1 MNLEEIKNSINY
13 KEKVYIPKLKKEVII
28 NGIEQRDGKNW
39 AICTTPEGKQLK
51 VNIRFIEKLVSNV
64 KKDTPTPVSNVK
76 KDTPTPV
83 PEGKRTELEDREK
96 RCFEA
101 LQLLGRKSRF
111 IKKIVLRPEMESAMK
126 KTMMIKYS
134 HSKNATVRTSHYANT
149 ALIAYKI
156 AKGIFPEDEELA
168 MGVALCALGHDYRQ
182 YPFGHGGEEAGQKA
196 LDNYNA
202 GDMCH
207 NDLGATTMLYRL
219 YPQFEYAINEE
230 EIIENTAKEILNEKN
245 LSKEEYARELK
256 NEVKR
261 LKQKVDL
268 GLESE
273 LLSKIN
279 AEKEKNKELT
289 DEAIK
294 LLIISAGNHNG
305 ERGTARIKPDYSKT
319 FDNFM
324 ETINEV
330 AINKKSMD
338 KLVPHT
344 IADSIVKLSDQISS
358 IPFDMIDGVRAGL
371 EEEVPSIWTKPV
383 SQILQIS
390 EEETK
395 KRLKGNN
402 KELVNLALELQD
414 KLISSVIQNSNSKEI
429 NMGDLDIWLY
439 GLNDE
444 IGLRTP
450 NLTEHIIYTFTK
462 EEEVMLDNLFID
474 LTEKLSN
481 AILDER
487 GVFYPELNSIFRL
500 EANNPKRPSMESD
513 LKDKFIGDENL
524 KDFYNYCVETTAE
537 EYNFNKKIIKKK
549 ETEYFRKII
558 EQELKKEQYEIPRNV
573 QRGTMEFAIRTA
585 INSGQVQKVTP
596 NKNGQYSQESIKK
609 MMDNINAYL
618 GMNPIDGIEHLRVST
633 DKTRYGKD
641 IKYTE
646 TREITDDQSI
656 AARMA
661 VSYLCGKNDME
672 LLELGEK
679 LELISEEELK
689 IFCTPYNIKSGTG
702 HYCSSAKRAKED
714 YADGIKDGGR

>member
-1 MNLEEIKNSINY
+1 MNLEEIKISINN
-13 KEKVYIPKLKKEVII
+13 KEKVYVPKLKEKVII

-39 AICTTPEGKQLK
+39 AIFTNSKGKEVK
-51 VNIRFIEKLVSNV
+51 VNIRFIEKINPNI
-64 KKDTPTPVSNVK
+64 KRNTPTTFS
-76 KDTPTPV
+76 
-83 PEGKRTELEDREK
+83 EEKRKELEDREK

-101 LQLLGRKSRF
+101 LRLLGRKSRF

-134 HSKNATVRTSHYANT
+134 HSQNATVRTSHYANT

-196 LDNYNA
+196 LNNYNA

-230 EIIENTAKEILNEKN
+230 EIIENSAKETLNKKD
-245 LSKEEYARELK
+245 LSKEKYARELK

-261 LKQKVDL
+261 LKQEVDL
-268 GLESE
+268 GLKSE
-273 LLSKIN
+273 LSNKIN
-279 AEKEKNKELT
+279 AEREKNKGLT

-371 EEEVPSIWTKPV
+371 EKEVPSIWTKPV

-390 EEETK
+390 EDEAK
-395 KRLKGNN
+395 KRLKGDN

-414 KLISSVIQNSNSKEI
+414 KLISSVIQNSNSREI
-429 NMGDLDIWLY
+429 NMGDLDTWLY

-462 EEEVMLDNLFID
+462 EEEVILNNLFID
-474 LTEKLSN
+474 LTEKLSST
-481 AILDER
+481 ILDEK

-500 EANNPKRPSMESD
+500 ESSNPKRPSMESN

-618 GMNPIDGIEHLRVST
+618 GMNPIDGIEHLKVST
-633 DKTRYGKD
+633 NKTRYGKD
-641 IKYTE
+641 ITYTE
-646 TREITDDQSI
+646 TIEVTDDQSI

-672 LLELGEK
+672 LLELGKK
-679 LELISEEELK
+679 LELINEEELK
-689 IFCTPYNIKSGTG
+689 IFCTPYTIKSGTG
-702 HYCSSAKRAKED
+702 HYSSSVKRAKED
-714 YADGIKDGGR
+714 YDDAIKDGGR